1 MPTLMYPVLAPLA
14 RLSARSLPG
23 NVPATSSR
31 PPTTAASVTLPEVR
45 LALNAV
51 STAPVTGSSFATPRR
66 ATPLTVAK
74 VPPTYSDVPLL
85 ARAHTS
91 PATLGA
97 NDLITPLVGS
107 KATRLLRVKVPPGLT
122 PGAVLTELKLPP
134 AYIVPPTWT
143 NLYTAPLATLG
154 VKLAGLALTTTP
166 SAGAAPATI
175 GTVATTRPS
184 PIATSVVRSVRF
196 PSETMAPLCPS
207 RSGPALPDRT
217 QASMVAVPG
226 DSGTMRLNYAERIVT
241 ARRSGNQHFRLTFTC
256 PPRSR
261 QVVAVDADDHPGS
274 CELCVT
280 KPPATRTGR
289 DHPGAAHRPRA
300 GPGRRIPSVGCCRR
314 RTAAGAYR
322 AGGVGP
328 PARRAAA
335 AAGVR
340 APVRP
345 ARDGPPVARSGG
357 ATGPLRRS

>member
-107 KATRLLRVKVPPGLT
+107 KATRLLRVKVPP
-122 PGAVLTELKLPP
+122 

-196 PSETMAPLCPS
+196 PSETMAPPLSQPKRSCLAGQDTGVNGS
-207 RSGPALPDRT
+207 RSR
-217 QASMVAVPG
+217 
-226 DSGTMRLNYAERIVT
+226 RFWNYAVEL
-241 ARRSGNQHFRLTFTC
+241 RRADRHGPTVGNQHFRLTFTC

-300 GPGRRIPSVGCCRR
+300 GPGRRIPSVGGCRR

-322 AGGVGP
+322 AGGVRP
-328 PARRAAA
+328 PARRQV
-335 AAGVR
+335 G
-340 APVRP
+340 
-345 ARDGPPVARSGG
+345 
-357 ATGPLRRS
+357 

>member
-66 ATPLTVAK
+66 ATLLTVAQ
-74 VPPTYSDVPLL
+74 V
-85 ARAHTS
+85 
-91 PATLGA
+91 
-97 NDLITPLVGS
+97 
-107 KATRLLRVKVPPGLT
+107 
-122 PGAVLTELKLPP
+122 PP

-196 PSETMAPLCPS
+196 PSETMAPPLS
-207 RSGPALPDRT
+207 PAEAVLP
-217 QASMVAVPG
+217 
-226 DSGTMRLNYAERIVT
+226 
-241 ARRSGNQHFRLTFTC
+241 C
-256 PPRSR
+256 
-261 QVVAVDADDHPGS
+261 
-274 CELCVT
+274 
-280 KPPATRTGR
+280 RTG
-289 DHPGAAHRPRA
+289 HRRQW
-300 GPGRRIPSVGCCRR
+300 
-314 RTAAGAYR
+314 
-322 AGGVGP
+322 
-328 PARRAAA
+328 
-335 AAGVR
+335 
-340 APVRP
+340 
-345 ARDGPPVARSGG
+345 
-357 ATGPLRRS
+357 